1 MTNIFKA
8 SSAILAVSAA
18 LIASPASASLIDW
31 TITGPGT
38 LSTSTPAINQTDL
51 TYNLNPAGYNT
62 NTWTVTG
69 AATQAGNY
77 TFDWVDS
84 GFYAYFNVQTFLTA
98 NGTTLVNAGPANCCS
113 TPSGG
118 FNYSGSYTF
127 HNVAAGDL
135 MTFTMGGS
143 NFDSNNVLSGTL
155 ALSQTNNVPEPSGLA
170 LLAVGLGGLAVS
182 LRRIN
187 RT

>member
-8 SSAILAVSAA
+8 SIAIFAVSAG
-18 LIASPASASLIDW
+18 LIASSASASLVNW

-38 LSTSTPAINQTDL
+38 LSTTTPSINQTDL
-51 TYNLNPAGYNT
+51 TYNLNPAGFNT
-62 NTWTVTG
+62 NTWVVTG
-69 AATQAGNY
+69 AAPQAGNY
-77 TFDWVDS
+77 TFDWNDS
-84 GFYAYFNVQTFLTA
+84 GFYAYFDVQTFLTA
-98 NGTTLVNAGPANCCS
+98 NGTSLVNAGPANCCA

-118 FNYSGSYTF
+118 FDYSGSYTF
-127 HNVAAGDL
+127 HNVSAGNL

-170 LLAVGLGGLAVS
+170 LLAIGLGGLAVS
-182 LRRIN
+182 LRRAN
-187 RT
+187 RK